1 MKEESLSLALHN
13 SISEEASNILADVSE
28 VGLDKIM
35 DEGFLKDISIVPVTM
50 NLYKIGKSISE
61 RHYVRKL
68 AQFVLS
74 LNDGAPDED
83 SRNRYKC
90 KLMENHKTRDQELE
104 YILILIDRYIS
115 HDKPDMLARIYLM
128 YLREEVSWVEFATYS
143 EAIDRFLPGDKEKLC
158 LYEES
163 YVTHRNE
170 GIESILRL
178 VSLGLVCEVNESS
191 LFRERGNGNIGVFA
205 SSTEK
210 FKMRERVFKRTELGE
225 KLARILR

>member
-13 SISEEASNILADVSE
+13 SISEDASNILAYVSE

-90 KLMENHKTRDQELE
+90 KLMENNKTRDQELE

-115 HDKPDMLARIYLM
+115 HDKPDMLAKIYLM
-128 YLREEVSWVEFATYS
+128 YLREEISWIEFVTYS
-143 EAIDRFLPGDKEKLC
+143 EAIDRFLPGDKETIC
-158 LYEES
+158 SYEEQD
-163 YVTHRNE
+163 VTYRNA
-170 GIESILRL
+170 GLESILRL
-178 VSLGLVCEVNESS
+178 ASLGLVCEVNESS
-191 LFRERGNGNIGVFA
+191 MFREHSNGKIAVFPSA
-205 SSTEK
+205 IEK
-210 FKMRERVFKRTELGE
+210 FRMRERIFKRTELGE